1 MSTDTPWK
9 TRVTDKLRELIPGA
23 LVLTIAGSIWLI
35 GQTRESEADII
46 DAFAA
51 PIYHPSL
58 ADLEYE
64 PEEETGD
71 FLSDEDWLE
80 DHQSVMVPA
89 PTWDAETS
97 AAE

>member
-1 MSTDTPWK
+1 MSTHTPWK

-23 LVLTIAGSIWLI
+23 LVLTIASSIWLI
-35 GQTRESEADII
+35 GRMRESEADLI

-64 PEEETGD
+64 TDEEE
-71 FLSDEDWLE
+71 FLPEDSLVDSE
-80 DHQSVMVPA
+80 TDPVPLPA
-89 PTWDAETS
+89 GVAVTS
-97 AAE
+97 SMD